1 MLSWEVARRFY
12 LPLRAK
18 RRLWRLH
25 SHSWLHRCKQLRPL
39 GRLRWAEVCTLAHRE
54 EICTWSQWKAVAL
67 PCTRQFWAAVCR
79 LSRRRSGQACQT
91 AQWWA
96 GAPAESGAA
105 PELGVNENQ
114 RLWGSA
120 KTRRTCESLRSFV
133 ARGEAAR
140 NQTLELWWLYLPQ
153 NMRTFFMLTRKK
165 TFGIL
170 SSNRINLER
179 YFWYLRLGQG
189 ALLRVLSLST

>member
-1 MLSWEVARRFY
+1 MLRNAVGEPKAGFSGFMLSWEVARRFY

-25 SHSWLHRCKQLRPL
+25 SHSWLHRCKQLRPP
-39 GRLRWAEVCTLAHRE
+39 GRLRWAEVCTPAHRE
-54 EICTWSQWKAVAL
+54 EICTWSQWKAAAL
-67 PCTRQFWAAVCR
+67 PCTRKFWAAVCR

-114 RLWGSA
+114 RLWESA
-120 KTRRTCESLRSFV
+120 KTREDM
-133 ARGEAAR
+133 
-140 NQTLELWWLYLPQ
+140 WKP
-153 NMRTFFMLTRKK
+153 TFICGQGWGSQKPN
-165 TFGIL
+165 FGIVM
-170 SSNRINLER
+170 
-179 YFWYLRLGQG
+179 
-189 ALLRVLSLST
+189 ALLASEYENILYAKKEENIWNLVLK